1 MHTVVQTSTKHT
13 PYKAIFGKMA
23 GLPVDFNASSNYDV
37 NAKLKD
43 AETDDSLE
51 CAAKHQKKRS
61 KQTLSK
67 HKAHYDLRHG
77 AAACFNV
84 GSVVLRQDF
93 TFKKYKGGK
102 LDLPVAKAICDHCIT
117 WERPFQIERA

>member
-23 GLPVDFNASSNYDV
+23 CLPVDFNASSNYDA

-51 CAAKHQKKRS
+51 CAAKHQKKQS

-67 HKAHYDLRHG
+67 HKVHYDLRHG

-84 GSVVLRQDF
+84 GSMVLRQDF
-93 TFKKYKGGK
+93 TCKKHKGGK
-102 LDLPVAKAICDHCIT
+102 LYLPVARAICDHCIT
-117 WERPFQIERA
+117 WERPFQIEGA